1 MSTDDDHATRSSRLQ
16 SSIDVLVEST
26 RSVTQLVARTGSAGA
41 RAVLPTSVLEPVN
54 RMLSSLRS
62 MAEQAPLLT
71 DEIDVLMSELQA
83 KRLSIQAVTAELVV
97 LDQQLEILERTMT
110 PVQGLS
116 TQLKNLQ
123 HSLMHALD
131 PVQTP

>member
-1 MSTDDDHATRSSRLQ
+1 MSTDNEHHTRNSRLQ
-16 SSIDVLVEST
+16 SSLDVLLEST

-41 RAVLPTSVLEPVN
+41 RAVLPDSVLEPVN
-54 RMLSSLRS
+54 RMLTSLRA

-97 LDQQLEILERTMT
+97 LDQQLEILERTMS
-110 PVQGLS
+110 PVQSWS
-116 TQLKNLQ
+116 TQLKSVQ

-131 PVQTP
+131 PVSTP